1 MTNQDRPYIKLWI
14 TDLEDVFNNNK
25 QNKNILQNLHNELAF
40 RKKKQKKKSK
50 FIF

>member
-1 MTNQDRPYIKLWI
+1 MTNQDRPYKELWI

-25 QNKNILQNLHNELAF
+25 QNKSILQNLHNELAF
-40 RKKKQKKKSK
+40 RKKNRKKKSK